1 MMDVVIR
8 GDGVAAYGC
17 AYLLRAAGIR
27 AGIET
32 ADRPRLPVI
41 MIGDATQALI
51 RDVFGQQDLFSG
63 LPRIHNRVVAWGV
76 NAQPSSFRHSA
87 VVVSEE
93 ILLERLHSKL
103 LRDDAPAPKESAWAI
118 LSSPSLLPVS
128 REHHFGSRVAQAV
141 KADLKPS
148 SNPVT
153 CWIES
158 LESGWLFL
166 LPCAGG
172 SGWLLSVGSAPEF
185 LLGHSRLVGGQVAN
199 LSGPVAQFPAYP
211 RITWP
216 LCGPGW
222 LACGTAAMAFDP
234 LCGDGSGNSI
244 REAILASAV
253 VRAIR
258 QEDSADQVLDH
269 YQARLA
275 AGFKRHLAH
284 CREFYASGNRGP
296 WWDRE
301 LDHLDR
307 GLAWCR
313 RQLGSET
320 EFRYRLIGFDLR
332 PV

>member
-1 MMDVVIR
+1 MDVVIR
-8 GDGVAAYGC
+8 GEGVAAYGC
-17 AYLLRAAGIR
+17 AHLLRAAGIR
-27 AGIET
+27 PVMET
-32 ADRPRLPVI
+32 AARPRLPVI
-41 MIGDATQALI
+41 MIGESTQALLQ
-51 RDVFGQQDLFSG
+51 DVFGQHDLFAG
-63 LPRIHNRVVAWGV
+63 LPRIHKRMVAWGV
-76 NAQPSSFRHSA
+76 NAQPSSLRHSA

-93 ILLERLHSKL
+93 VLLERLRSTL
-103 LRDDAPAPKESAWAI
+103 LRDDPPAPKGSAWAI
-118 LSSPSLLPVS
+118 LSSTSLLPAS
-128 REHHFGSRVAQAV
+128 REHHFGARVAEAV
-141 KADLKPS
+141 KVDLKHS
-148 SNPVT
+148 SDPAT

-166 LPCAGG
+166 LPCSGG
-172 SGWLLSVGSAPEF
+172 AGWLLSVGSAPE
-185 LLGHSRLVGGQVAN
+185 LLLDHSRLVGGQVAN
-199 LSGPVAQFPAYP
+199 LSRPVAKFPAYP

-222 LACGTAAMAFDP
+222 LACGTAALAFDP

-258 QEDSADQVLDH
+258 EGGSADQVLDH

-275 AGFKRHLAH
+275 AGFKRHLTH
-284 CREFYASGNRGP
+284 CRVFYASGHRGP
-296 WWDRE
+296 WWDTE

-313 RQLGSET
+313 RQLRSET

-332 PV
+332 PVR